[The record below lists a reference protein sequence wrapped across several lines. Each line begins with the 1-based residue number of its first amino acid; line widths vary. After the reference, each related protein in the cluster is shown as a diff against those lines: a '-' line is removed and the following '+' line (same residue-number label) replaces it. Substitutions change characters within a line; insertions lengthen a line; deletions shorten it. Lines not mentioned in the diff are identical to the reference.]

1 MKRRSIIKWPDCCG
15 AAEREEG
22 REPAEGGDVGE
33 RGDAAGA
40 WHAASEACHTL
51 RGTNAARAS
60 QVPGFVK
67 EGDIVIV
74 RPSTGEFVKRKL

>member
-1 MKRRSIIKWPDCCG
+1 MVKQRGVGGLTAARQNERKDGSQLKAATLVNGATLQVRGLRRLS
-15 AAEREEG
+15 
-22 REPAEGGDVGE
+22 
-33 RGDAAGA
+33 
-40 WHAASEACHTL
+40 SYQL
-51 RGTNAARAS
+51 RGANAACAS

>member
-1 MKRRSIIKWPDCCG
+1 LRAFADWTRSC
-15 AAEREEG
+15 
-22 REPAEGGDVGE
+22 
-33 RGDAAGA
+33 
-40 WHAASEACHTL
+40 
-51 RGTNAARAS
+51 